1 MCLDKKSAIRIIL
14 EEDSRQKSIRFNKNV
29 DNKLQ
34 FVINYYLK
42 MSKGK
47 TYEKLNVV
55 QDRLLNTI
63 HEVENENEKS
73 RDEKQGKRTTN
84 TNKIITNLG
93 ILDQCD

>member
-1 MCLDKKSAIRIIL
+1 LEDESRHKAI
-14 EEDSRQKSIRFNKNV
+14 KFNKNV

-47 TYEKLNVV
+47 SHDVPNYVH
-55 QDRLLNTI
+55 DRILSTI

-73 RDEKQGKRTTN
+73 RDDQQGKRSI
-84 TNKIITNLG
+84 KIIKKPS